1 MLKRS
6 FAWRRGA
13 ALVFLKPRRGVHRVL
28 KASFRTVAAAGA
40 VCLLGAAGLAGAAQS
55 ARVRPVAQP
64 VVQPLAAPPVQT
76 DADRRARL
84 NARLQQ
90 MIHDGKGGRLADPVR
105 RPAPRAASRPRLRP
119 VAAQASA
126 QAHAAPRQDEP
137 TGTITPPSADP
148 FARPAANRG
157 GRYVAPRL
165 DLVTAPRI
173 PDNDI
178 ECLTQAIYYEAR
190 NESEEGQA
198 AVAQVVMNRSRHGAY
213 PKSVC
218 AVVYQRNSRT
228 CQFTFTCDGSI
239 GRGQVNLTA
248 WRRAERIARDVHDGR
263 SSIQLPKS
271 SVNYHADYVRPS
283 WGRRLERV
291 RQIGAHIFYGAPLN
305 GVNPGASEAASPPRP
320 SNGIVWVR
328 NEALD
333 RAYALLT
340 GAGQAEAAAA
350 PVEPAA

>member
-1 MLKRS
+1 MQATYRTI
-6 FAWRRGA
+6 GA
-13 ALVFLKPRRGVHRVL
+13 AV
-28 KASFRTVAAAGA
+28 A
-40 VCLLGAAGLAGAAQS
+40 VCLLGVIGVAGAARS
-55 ARVRPVAQP
+55 ERVRPTVQP
-64 VVQPLAAPPVQT
+64 VVEAAPAAPAIS
-76 DADRRARL
+76 DADRRASL

-90 MIHDGKGGRLADPVR
+90 MIHEGKGGRLADPVR
-105 RPAPRAASRPRLRP
+105 RPAASRAAPRLRRLAEAPAPHRVVSAAPAQPVREEAAGTIAPP
-119 VAAQASA
+119 VADAFARASA
-126 QAHAAPRQDEP
+126 
-137 TGTITPPSADP
+137 
-148 FARPAANRG
+148 NRN

-165 DLVTAPRI
+165 DLTTAPRI

-178 ECLTQAIYYEAR
+178 ECLTQAVYYEAR

-239 GRGQVNLTA
+239 GRGRVNLTA
-248 WRRAERIARDVHDGR
+248 WRRAERIAREVYDGR
-263 SSIQLPKS
+263 SSVQLPKS
-271 SVNYHADYVRPS
+271 SVNYHANYVRPS

-305 GVNPGASEAASPPRP
+305 GVNPGANEPSAPPR
-320 SNGIVWVR
+320 STGGIQWVR

-333 RAYALLT
+333 RAYALISAGGSET
-340 GAGQAEAAAA
+340 QPASAPTAEGGA
-350 PVEPAA
+350 

>member
-1 MLKRS
+1 MLKRG

-13 ALVFLKPRRGVHRVL
+13 ALVFLKPDRGAHRVL

-40 VCLLGAAGLAGAAQS
+40 VCLLGVAGLAGAAQS
-55 ARVRPVAQP
+55 ARPRPTAQP
-64 VVQPLAAPPVQT
+64 VVEAVAAVPVET

-105 RPAPRAASRPRLRP
+105 RPAPRAASRPHLRP
-119 VAAQASA
+119 VASRVSA
-126 QAHAAPRQDEP
+126 PPSRDEP
-137 TGTITPPSADP
+137 MGTVAPPSADP
-148 FARPAANRG
+148 FARPSANRD

-178 ECLTQAIYYEAR
+178 ECLTQAVYYEAR

>member
-1 MLKRS
+1 MQT
-6 FAWRRGA
+6 
-13 ALVFLKPRRGVHRVL
+13 PY
-28 KASFRTVAAAGA
+28 RTVAALGV
-40 VCLLGAAGLAGAAQS
+40 VCLLGVAGLATTAQS
-55 ARVRPVAQP
+55 ARVRPVVQP
-64 VVQPLAAPPVQT
+64 VVEAAPAVTVET

-90 MIHDGKGGRLADPVR
+90 MIQDGKGGRLADPVG
-105 RPAPRAASRPRLRP
+105 RPAPARAAPRPRLQPAVATVAPRAATPER
-119 VAAQASA
+119 QE
-126 QAHAAPRQDEP
+126 AP
-137 TGTITPPSADP
+137 GTIAPPMADPYARPSA
-148 FARPAANRG
+148 NRN

-165 DLVTAPRI
+165 DLTTAPRI

-178 ECLTQAIYYEAR
+178 ECLTQAVYYEAR

-239 GRGQVNLTA
+239 GRGRVNLNA
-248 WRRAERIARDVHDGR
+248 WRRAERIAREVYEGR
-263 SSIQLPKS
+263 SAVRLPKS

-305 GVNPGASEAASPPRP
+305 GVNPGAREAASPERP

-340 GAGQAEAAAA
+340 GAGQAETVATPA
-350 PVEPAA
+350 EPAA

>member
-1 MLKRS
+1 M
-6 FAWRRGA
+6 
-13 ALVFLKPRRGVHRVL
+13 
-28 KASFRTVAAAGA
+28 KATYRTVAAAGVA
-40 VCLLGAAGLAGAAQS
+40 CLLGVIGVAGAAQS
-55 ARVRPVAQP
+55 ERVRPVARP
-64 VVQPLAAPPVQT
+64 AIPLVAKAPAET

-90 MIHDGKGGRLADPVR
+90 MIRDGEGGRLADPVR
-105 RPAPRAASRPRLRP
+105 RRAARAASRPRPRP
-119 VAAQASA
+119 AVERVAPLAAAKPASTVSSG
-126 QAHAAPRQDEP
+126 RDEP
-137 TGTITPPSADP
+137 MGTIAPPAPNP
-148 FARPAANRG
+148 FARPSANRN

-165 DLVTAPRI
+165 DLATAPRI
-173 PDNDI
+173 PDNEI

-198 AVAQVVMNRSRHGAY
+198 AVAQVVLNRSNHGAY

-248 WRRAERIARDVHDGR
+248 WRRAERIAREVHEGR
-263 SSIQLPKS
+263 SSVRLPKT

-305 GVNPGASEAASPPRP
+305 GSNPGAGERAAPEAP
-320 SNGIVWVR
+320 SNGLIWVR
-328 NEALD
+328 NEVLD
-333 RAYALLT
+333 RAYALVSGGST
-340 GAGQAEAAAA
+340 AA
-350 PVEPAA
+350 PTAEGGA

>member
-1 MLKRS
+1 MQ
-6 FAWRRGA
+6 ATY
-13 ALVFLKPRRGVHRVL
+13 
-28 KASFRTVAAAGA
+28 RTFAAAGA
-40 VCLLGAAGLAGAAQS
+40 VCLLGVVGVAGAARS
-55 ARVRPVAQP
+55 ERVRPTADPVAEALP
-64 VVQPLAAPPVQT
+64 AAPVES

-90 MIHDGKGGRLADPVR
+90 MLQEGKGGRLADPVR
-105 RPAPRAASRPRLRP
+105 RPAASRAAPRPRLRP
-119 VAAQASA
+119 VSGGPAPAPAASPAPA
-126 QAHAAPRQDEP
+126 VEAAHNEP
-137 TGTITPPSADP
+137 VGTIAPPAADP
-148 FARPAANRG
+148 FARPNANRN

-165 DLVTAPRI
+165 DLTTAPRI

-178 ECLTQAIYYEAR
+178 ECLTQAVYYEAR

-239 GRGQVNLTA
+239 GRGRVNMTA
-248 WRRAERIARDVHDGR
+248 WRRAERIAREVYDGR
-263 SSIQLPKS
+263 SSVQLPKS
-271 SVNYHADYVRPS
+271 SVNYHANYVRPS

-305 GVNPGASEAASPPRP
+305 GVTPGAGESAAPARP
-320 SNGIVWVR
+320 ANGLQWVR

-333 RAYALLT
+333 RAYALMAGG
-340 GAGQAEAAAA
+340 GAAQSLATPAEGGA
-350 PVEPAA
+350 

>member
-1 MLKRS
+1 MLKRG
-6 FAWRRGA
+6 FAWRCGA
-13 ALVFLKPRRGVHRVL
+13 ALVFLKPRRGAYRVL

-40 VCLLGAAGLAGAAQS
+40 ACLLGVVGLAGAAQS

-64 VVQPLAAPPVQT
+64 VVQAAPAVPVET

-105 RPAPRAASRPRLRP
+105 RPAPRAAARPRVRP
-119 VAAQASA
+119 AAVRAETPSRVEPA
-126 QAHAAPRQDEP
+126 GTLAPP
-137 TGTITPPSADP
+137 AADP
-148 FARPAANRG
+148 FARPSANRD

-165 DLVTAPRI
+165 DLVSAPRI
-173 PDNDI
+173 PDSDI
-178 ECLTQAIYYEAR
+178 ECLTQAVYYEAR

-213 PKSVC
+213 PKSIC

-239 GRGQVNLTA
+239 GRGRVNLTA
-248 WRRAERIARDVHDGR
+248 WRRAERIAREVHDGR

-271 SVNYHADYVRPS
+271 SVNYHANYVRPA

-305 GVNPGASEAASPPRP
+305 GSNPGANEAASPARP
-320 SNGIVWVR
+320 GNGLIWVR
-328 NEALD
+328 NDALD
-333 RAYALLT
+333 RAYALVSGQT
-340 GAGQAEAAAA
+340 AQTASAPTAEGGA
-350 PVEPAA
+350 

>member
-1 MLKRS
+1 M
-6 FAWRRGA
+6 
-13 ALVFLKPRRGVHRVL
+13 
-28 KASFRTVAAAGA
+28 KATYRTVAAAGVA
-40 VCLLGAAGLAGAAQS
+40 CLLGVIGVAGAAQS
-55 ARVRPVAQP
+55 ERVRPVAQP
-64 VVQPLAAPPVQT
+64 VVEAVPATPVES

-90 MIHDGKGGRLADPVR
+90 MIHEGKGGRLADPVR
-105 RPAPRAASRPRLRP
+105 RAAPARAVSRPRARQAAAPPAQPRAAAP
-119 VAAQASA
+119 AAQIQRDEPFGTIAPPAPSPYARASA
-126 QAHAAPRQDEP
+126 
-137 TGTITPPSADP
+137 
-148 FARPAANRG
+148 NRN

-239 GRGQVNLTA
+239 GRGTVNLTA
-248 WRRAERIARDVHDGR
+248 WRRAERIAREVHDGR
-263 SSIQLPKS
+263 SSVQLPKS
-271 SVNYHADYVRPS
+271 SVNYHANYVRPS

-305 GVNPGASEAASPPRP
+305 GSTPGANEAAEPARP
-320 SNGIVWVR
+320 SNGLIWVR

-333 RAYALLT
+333 RAYAMVS
-340 GAGQAEAAAA
+340 AGQAAA
-350 PVEPAA
+350 PATAEGGA

>member
-1 MLKRS
+1 MLKRG
-6 FAWRRGA
+6 FAWRCDA

-64 VVQPLAAPPVQT
+64 VVEAVSVPSQET

-90 MIHDGKGGRLADPVR
+90 MIHDGKGGRLVDPVR
-105 RPAPRAASRPRLRP
+105 RASPRAASRPRLRP
-119 VAAQASA
+119 AADQVST
-126 QAHAAPRQDEP
+126 APRRDEP
-137 TGTITPPSADP
+137 TGTVALPTADP
-148 FARPAANRG
+148 FARPSANRG

-178 ECLTQAIYYEAR
+178 ECLTQAVYYEAR

-239 GRGQVNLTA
+239 GRGRVNPTA
-248 WRRAERIARDVHDGR
+248 WRRAERIAREVYDGR
-263 SSIQLPKS
+263 SSVSLPKS

-305 GVNPGASEAASPPRP
+305 GANPGANEAVSPAR
-320 SNGIVWVR
+320 SGNGLIWVR

-333 RAYALLT
+333 RAYAL
-340 GAGQAEAAAA
+340 AAAQTTPA
-350 PVEPAA
+350 PTAEGGA

>member
-1 MLKRS
+1 M
-6 FAWRRGA
+6 
-13 ALVFLKPRRGVHRVL
+13 
-28 KASFRTVAAAGA
+28 KATYRTVAAAGA
-40 VCLLGAAGLAGAAQS
+40 VCLLGVVGLAGAARS
-55 ARVRPVAQP
+55 ERVRPAAP
-64 VVQPLAAPPVQT
+64 VVVEAVPAAPVES
-76 DADRRARL
+76 DAERRARL

-90 MIHDGKGGRLADPVR
+90 MIQDGKGGRLADPVR
-105 RPAPRAASRPRLRP
+105 RAAPRAR
-119 VAAQASA
+119 V
-126 QAHAAPRQDEP
+126 
-137 TGTITPPSADP
+137 
-148 FARPAANRG
+148 RPAAARTPARVDAPAAAVQPARDEPAGTIAPPAPSPLARASANRN

-165 DLVTAPRI
+165 DLTSTPRI

-178 ECLTQAIYYEAR
+178 ECLTQAVYYEAR

-218 AVVYQRNSRT
+218 AVVYQRNART

-239 GRGQVNLTA
+239 GRGRVNLTA
-248 WRRAERIARDVHDGR
+248 WRRAERIAREVHDGR
-263 SSIQLPKS
+263 SSVHLPKS

-305 GVNPGASEAASPPRP
+305 GSNPGAGAGDAAAPARP
-320 SNGIVWVR
+320 ANGLIWVR

-333 RAYALLT
+333 RAYALVS
-340 GAGQAEAAAA
+340 GGDAAAQT
-350 PVEPAA
+350 AAGGA